1 MEWIGNPFLK
11 KTLKSGVSVLVV
23 TKCQVAN
30 VIVLAWFKRIVDTW
44 LVENLVVTPKII
56 KR

>member
-1 MEWIGNPFLK
+1 MEWIGNPFLE
-11 KTLKSGVSVLVV
+11 KTLKSGVLVLVV